1 MIKKTVWLVLLL
13 SLSFVGFHTYSDSN
27 YNFYNSFYD
36 FNNEQIRD
44 SVISSTKP
52 IAIVGDLQKT
62 SIWEILIGREE
73 NNAERKKIIK
83 NISSQNLS
91 ALITLGDMVFY
102 GADSDNWENFDELIS
117 PVMNKKIPVIPVIGN
132 HEYWG
137 NDTRALNNVKARFL
151 KFESSTWYTQKYGNT
166 VLIFLNSNK
175 SNTGNAGWQK
185 EKKWFENILNFY
197 DKDPSVKGIVVFV
210 HHSPFSNSLLTGN
223 NENVINDFVPAFANS
238 KKTLALISGHAHTY
252 ERFKIE
258 NKTFIISGG
267 GGGPRINLKIGKD
280 CYNDFCKLPSPRP
293 FNYLLLNENENGIKI
308 TAKGLKKGSSKFFVL
323 DEVNLKF
330 N

>member
-1 MIKKTVWLVLLL
+1 MIKKTIWLILLF
-13 SLSFVGFHTYSDSN
+13 SFVGFHTYSDSN
-27 YNFYNSFYD
+27 YNFYNSYYD

-44 SVISSTKP
+44 SLISSKKP

-62 SIWEILIGREE
+62 SIWEILIGREQ
-73 NNAERKKIIK
+73 NNAERNKIIK
-83 NISSQNLS
+83 NISDENLS

-102 GADSDNWENFDELIS
+102 GADGDNWKSFDELIS
-117 PVMNKKIPVIPVIGN
+117 PLFDKKIPVFPVLGN

-137 NDTRALNNVKARFL
+137 NNTRALNNLKARFL
-151 KFESSTWYTQKYGNT
+151 KFEEKTWYTKKYGNT
-166 VLIFLNSNK
+166 VLIFLDSNK
-175 SNTGNAGWQK
+175 PDISSLKWYN

-197 DKDPSVKGIVVFV
+197 DNDSSVKGIVVFI

-223 NENVINDFVPAFANS
+223 NENVINDFVPAFTNS

-252 ERFKIE
+252 ERFKIK

-267 GGGPRINLKIGKD
+267 GGGPRINLKVGKD

-293 FNYLLLNENENGIKI
+293 FNYLLLNENESGIKI
-308 TAKGLKKGSSKFFVL
+308 TAKGLKKGSSKFFIL
-323 DEVNLKF
+323 DEVNLQY